1 MKEERL
7 AILRMLENGV
17 ISVDEAEKL
26 LNAVRDTENKW
37 DFSENFNGFLS
48 KTGDTLEEIA
58 KKIGKKA
65 DAVAKTVGE
74 KAEAAKPEIKRAAKI
89 VKEKVDETASN
100 IREDIKKRKNA
111 DDIFE
116 SDFREKKDEA
126 ETVKSETDEKNDK
139 VDNTKS
145 AVDESIIK
153 TAEDIKADEDKKE
166 NISEFKGEIKD
177 FKDLRNFIPQAENSD
192 ELKAYDY
199 EEDRDYEAE
208 FNKMMAETNG
218 DIFGEVLNPIED
230 TLFAA
235 QQEWQKMQE
244 NAQSENETD
253 SDEELKK

>member
-17 ISVDEAEKL
+17 ISADEAEKL
-26 LNAVRDTENKW
+26 LNAVRDTDNKS
-37 DFSENFNGFLS
+37 DFSENINGLLS
-48 KTGDTLEEIA
+48 KTGDALENIA

-74 KAEAAKPEIKRAAKI
+74 KAEAAKPEIKKAAKA
-89 VKEKVDETASN
+89 VKEKVDEKAAD
-100 IREDIKKRKNA
+100 IKEEIKKRKNA

-116 SDFREKKDEA
+116 ADFREKKDEA
-126 ETVKSETDEKNDK
+126 DTVKTETDEKKDK

-145 AVDESIIK
+145 AVDENKIE
-153 TAEDIKADEDKKE
+153 TVEDIKAEEEEEK
-166 NISEFKGEIKD
+166 IPEFKGEIKD
-177 FKDLRNFIPQAENSD
+177 FKDLKYFVPQAENKD
-192 ELKAYDY
+192 EFKVYDY

-244 NAQSENETD
+244 KAQSDKETD
-253 SDEELKK
+253 SDEELK